1 MRVLGWAERERESAS
16 ISARPRRMVSL
27 TSFFQPG
34 DAVPA
39 PVPAASDVVV
49 IIITDHHAASPPALA
64 RRPGVSNSSTRSS
77 SSSASSSTRASG
89 PPTPF
94 VPVEPPVFEERAG
107 EVGSDAGEGGD
118 EVGEEGMIEPTR
130 AGETSP
136 FGLGAAARG
145 VALRRRRQMVPRRAI
160 RDLEVSLPIKRIP
173 CCVRNKDPR
182 QPVWPGDRS
191 RGERT
196 SSTESL
202 AFSTSPA
209 AA

>member
-1 MRVLGWAERERESAS
+1 M
-16 ISARPRRMVSL
+16 
-27 TSFFQPG
+27 
-34 DAVPA
+34 
-39 PVPAASDVVV
+39 PAASDVVL
-49 IIITDHHAASPPALA
+49 ITDHHAASPPALA
-64 RRPGVSNSSTRSS
+64 RRPGVSSSSTRSS
-77 SSSASSSTRASG
+77 SSSASSSTGASG

-118 EVGEEGMIEPTR
+118 EVGEEGMKEPTR

-145 VALRRRRQMVPRRAI
+145 VALRRRRQLVPRRAI

-173 CCVRNKDPR
+173 CCVRNKDPC
-182 QPVWPGDRS
+182 QPVWPGERIRD
-191 RGERT
+191 ERT
-196 SSTESL
+196 SSIESL